1 MNDSYKVNFN
11 STISNLR
18 FGTAAK
24 YGGETVHDD
33 VFFIRN
39 LVLFISC
46 TKNVWICLQWV
57 KYMNKSTREMIE
69 CQE

>member
-24 YGGETVHDD
+24 YGGEIDHDD
-33 VFFIRN
+33 VCSYETWCYLYHVQRMFGYVYN
-39 LVLFISC
+39 G
-46 TKNVWICLQWV
+46 
-57 KYMNKSTREMIE
+57 
-69 CQE
+69 